1 MANNVTRTRPKKEKN
16 VTSSGPTKQNKKKA
30 IALIAIM
37 IIFCSIY
44 GGGLITQYVY
54 SGQIHPGSEN
64 SWEQSGQVSY
74 GIADCISYA
83 LKSQAGLKY
92 TGLCAAGIAVIVIAV
107 SILLKRKPDLHD
119 ERGFDKSEKGTYG
132 TSGWMDKED
141 IPKNF
146 DILPTEQT
154 KGTILGIKIDEPEN
168 IISLP
173 LWSRLNKH
181 IAIYGASGTGKS
193 RCFVRGQ
200 IIQCVSRGESI
211 IITDP
216 KGEIYCDTANYMKE
230 HGYNVKVFNL
240 VDPTFSDS
248 WNCLSEVLD
257 GGDQIELM
265 AQTFASIVIQNTMEG
280 GKGDHF
286 WDNAE
291 LNLLKA
297 LILLVALDKY
307 RTPEQKN
314 IGAVY
319 ELLTNKTAQQLEQDF
334 NNLPTSHP
342 ARKPWGLFI
351 QSSESVRGNVIIG
364 LGSRIQV
371 FQSPDIRKI
380 TQFPEIDLEAPAK
393 EKCGYFVIMS
403 DQNSTLDFLSS
414 LFFSFLFIRL
424 VKYADVYGVG
434 GKCDVPVNFILDE
447 FPNIGRIPD
456 FTKKLSTIR
465 SRDLRVAVIFQN
477 IAQLKNRY
485 PDGLW
490 EEIIG
495 NCDTQLFL
503 GCTDQDTAEFISKRT
518 GQMTI
523 KVQSQG
529 LRRNK
534 MDITGIAAPDYSENI
549 SVGKRDVLTPDEVLR
564 LPNENA
570 LVILRGQK
578 VIKVLK
584 FDFSKH
590 PESSKFTEAPIREH
604 VPDWKKQSAP
614 LKDESTASKIEL
626 KEEDFIEEP
635 IHLEKHTRFYSIE
648 QPSSI
653 DLQKKEASAIKNALP
668 QNQKEQKK
676 QQEEKF
682 ETKDGFNAKNYK
694 NALKNGVSSI
704 FTPQKSEQEKASPSR
719 PKIININGDREKIS
733 VVKNVSF
740 PAQGDGLY
748 GKNAIKVPIPV
759 ESDCTDPS
767 AIPPDDF

>member
-1 MANNVTRTRPKKEKN
+1 MDNASTSRTRPKKEKRA
-16 VTSSGPTKQNKKKA
+16 SGSGGPQSPQKNKKKVITM
-30 IALIAIM
+30 IAFFIVFGSL
-37 IIFCSIY
+37 Y
-44 GGGLITQYVY
+44 GGGLLEQK
-54 SGQIHPGSEN
+54 SLAPGVNPDGTMNWNEARTL
-64 SWEQSGQVSY
+64 SY
-74 GIADCISYA
+74 NFFDCISYA
-83 LKSQAGLKY
+83 VGSSQGLMY
-92 TGLCAAGIAVIVIAV
+92 TGICMVGAALLVIALFII
-107 SILLKRKPDLHD
+107 SRKGSDLHD

-132 TSGWMDKED
+132 TSGWMEKED
-141 IPKNF
+141 VPKNF
-146 DILPTEQT
+146 DILPVLQT
-154 KGTILGIKIDEPEN
+154 KGTILGINPDDQDK

-216 KGEIYCDTANYMKE
+216 KGEIFCDTKSYME
-230 HGYNVKVFNL
+230 SHGYNVKVFNL

-248 WNCLSEVLD
+248 WNCLSEVMD

-297 LILLVALDKY
+297 LILIVILDKH
-307 RTPEQKN
+307 RSPEQKN

-319 ELLTNKTAQQLEQDF
+319 ELLTNKTATQLEQDF
-334 NNLPTSHP
+334 NALPPTH
-342 ARKPWGLFI
+342 AALKPWNLFK

-371 FQSPDIRKI
+371 FQSPDIRRI

-424 VKYADVYGVG
+424 VKYADVYGKG

-477 IAQLKNRY
+477 IAQLQNRY

-503 GCTDQDTAEFISKRT
+503 GCTDQATAEFISKRT
-518 GQMTI
+518 GTMTI

-534 MDITGIAAPDYSENI
+534 MDITGLAAPDYSENN
-549 SVGKRDVLTPDEVLR
+549 SVGKREVLTPDEVLR

-590 PESSKFTEAPIREH
+590 PESAKFVAAPIRDH
-604 VPDWKKQSAP
+604 VPEWKKNMELSRTLDGAVSSSP
-614 LKDESTASKIEL
+614 KISIDNADI
-626 KEEDFIEEP
+626 EEDLLPPEETTT
-635 IHLEKHTRFYSIE
+635 EKIPLAKPQPSEAKPKPQEQEDNKDDSYGKKYTDSLKQGVNAFFTKQSSASGADTE
-648 QPSSI
+648 QPKGKEVAREPVVFRASGISENRNVVKAASFPTPQVPLYGSRSSI
-653 DLQKKEASAIKNALP
+653 VA
-668 QNQKEQKK
+668 
-676 QQEEKF
+676 
-682 ETKDGFNAKNYK
+682 
-694 NALKNGVSSI
+694 V
-704 FTPQKSEQEKASPSR
+704 
-719 PKIININGDREKIS
+719 
-733 VVKNVSF
+733 
-740 PAQGDGLY
+740 
-748 GKNAIKVPIPV
+748 PV
-759 ESDCTDPS
+759 ETNCTDS
-767 AIPPDDF
+767 SEAPPDF